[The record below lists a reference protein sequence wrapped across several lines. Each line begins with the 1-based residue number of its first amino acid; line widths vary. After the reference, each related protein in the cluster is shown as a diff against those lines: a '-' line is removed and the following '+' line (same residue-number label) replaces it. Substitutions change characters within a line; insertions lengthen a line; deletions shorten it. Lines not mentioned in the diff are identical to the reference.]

1 MEIRSYNSELSL
13 ANILFKRLFSNI
25 VITRKKGNESQEIP
39 VKCVI
44 GNRSRI
50 LKNLEN
56 PNKSGTYS
64 LPMIIIQRTGI
75 NRNAERLTNLHN
87 EIVHSPSRKNIIY
100 DLYTPVPID
109 IEYSVTLV
117 SKYPGDIDMMLGNF
131 AIFFN
136 SDLFVTCIH
145 PKFKNLKYNSQVI
158 MGDNISE
165 EHPDEISPDQDDV
178 IVTTVNFTFKTYL
191 FGGSEKILAGIGT
204 KTMVDPDTGLSTDI
218 IYDGYVPVIT
228 RISADFHAVPRHDV
242 TLPQVSSYISTFIS
256 VDTEGISS
264 EVSKEISYVIPKN
277 YEEYAFEKYFND
289 FDSGMFSPYE
299 WIYYDG
305 MRWVVDENGFL
316 TLEQENQQK
325 R

>member
-25 VITRKKGNESQEIP
+25 IITRKKGNQSQEIP
-39 VKCVI
+39 VKCII

-56 PNKSGTYS
+56 PSKSGTYS
-64 LPMIIIQRTGI
+64 LPMIVIQRNGI
-75 NRNAERLTNLHN
+75 NRNPDRLTNLHN
-87 EIVHSPSRKNIIY
+87 EIVHSPTKKNIIY

-109 IEYSVTLV
+109 IDYSVTLI
-117 SKYPGDIDMMLGNF
+117 SKYPGDVDMMLGNF

-136 SDLFVTCIH
+136 SDLFVSCIH

-158 MGDNISE
+158 MGDSITE
-165 EHPDEISPDQDDV
+165 EHPDEISPEEDDV
-178 IVTTVNFTFKTYL
+178 IVSTVNFTFKTYL

-204 KTMVDPDTGLSTDI
+204 HTDISSGLST
-218 IYDGYVPVIT
+218 IYDGYIPIIKQ
-228 RISADFHAVPRHDV
+228 ISADFHAVPRHDV
-242 TLPQVSSYISTFIS
+242 TLPQVSTYLSTYIS
-256 VDTEGISS
+256 VDYATNISTEIT
-264 EVSKEISYVIPKN
+264 KEISEIIPKN
-277 YEEYAFEKYFND
+277 YNEYSFEKYFND

-305 MRWVVDENGFL
+305 IRWIVNENGVL
-316 TLEQENQQK
+316 MVEQQNK
-325 R
+325 